1 MTVSAKT
8 DCGTM
13 HTQVTFGLSRRYG
26 IHIAREA
33 HAWFL
38 SMVQEHD
45 EFEVETDKAEE
56 LPSPS
61 SMAKPLKYSST
72 Y

>member
-13 HTQVTFGLSRRYG
+13 HTRLSRRYG